1 MNSAIVHFARLQET
15 PSQCALALCH
25 AVFPVLRLPALRPP
39 ASQCAPILTRM
50 SVLLQ
55 GGRFCQSV
63 VHCVFCTISTDFSSS
78 EALCFISLTLAACP
92 DLWILQSVKFA
103 FWTLRRQGLV
113 RRLLIFIT
121 ETECVYCAVR
131 FTFYVL
137 PTQRIYVFCV
147 DLRTNSDYFTLQ
159 H

>member
-113 RRLLIFIT
+113 RRLFWTYSNNTNILLLGT
-121 ETECVYCAVR
+121 GLR
-131 FTFYVL
+131 
-137 PTQRIYVFCV
+137 Q
-147 DLRTNSDYFTLQ
+147 DLYRPVVALFNGAASC
-159 H
+159 